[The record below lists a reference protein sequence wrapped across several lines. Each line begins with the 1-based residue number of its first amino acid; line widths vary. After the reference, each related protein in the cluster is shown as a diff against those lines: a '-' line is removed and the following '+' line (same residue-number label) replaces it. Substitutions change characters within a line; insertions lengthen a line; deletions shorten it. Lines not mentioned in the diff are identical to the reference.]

1 MLLLSQN
8 MHYPTGVFMSDLLIH
23 AFQTHPMFNDISLTS
38 CQTLMN
44 CLGCREKSYKKD
56 QIIPA
61 SENSARQIGIVISGC
76 VHTIKE
82 DIWGRCTFLTY
93 TGDDGVI
100 GEVLIEEN
108 LSERGIIFKAAEPTT
123 VLFIPADRILHPCR
137 NSCPFHHQLSRNLFH
152 MISNKNAALT
162 EKIEITSKSS
172 LREKVLAY
180 LSIESR
186 RNGSTSFTIP
196 LGRAEMAD
204 YLCTNRS
211 ALSRELARMKQDGII
226 EYEGRAFRILNA
238 QM

>member
-1 MLLLSQN
+1 
-8 MHYPTGVFMSDLLIH
+8 MSDLLIH

-76 VHTIKE
+76 VHIIKE

-93 TGDDGVI
+93 TGDDGVF
-100 GEVLIEEN
+100 GEVLIGEN
-108 LSERGIIFKAAEPTT
+108 LSERGIIFRAAEPTT

-137 NSCPFHHQLSRNLFH
+137 NSCPFHHALSRNLFD
-152 MISNKNAALT
+152 MISRRNVALT

-172 LREKVLAY
+172 LREKILAY
-180 LSIESR
+180 LSMLAQKQNSTYVTSPLSR
-186 RNGSTSFTIP
+186 TELAEYLGS
-196 LGRAEMAD
+196 
-204 YLCTNRS
+204 NRS
-211 ALSRELARMKQDGII
+211 AMTRELAAMRSDGII
-226 EYEGRAFRILNA
+226 DYDGNCFRILT
-238 QM
+238 